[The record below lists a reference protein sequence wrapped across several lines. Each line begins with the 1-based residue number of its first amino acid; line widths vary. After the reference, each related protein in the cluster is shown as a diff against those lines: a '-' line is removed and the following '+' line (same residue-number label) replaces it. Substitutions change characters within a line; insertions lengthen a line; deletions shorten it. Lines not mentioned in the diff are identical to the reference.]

1 MKTIFF
7 VMAAFPLMGMA
18 PIGAS
23 VVSVGGS
30 SATTCY
36 HAAAARDASA
46 QALGECNTALTQNVL
61 SQDDMVASY
70 VNRGILRLVRADY
83 SQAEADF
90 SKAMSIDPRQA
101 EAWLNMGIAR
111 YQQGQVEGAADMF
124 ERAIALKTRYP
135 AIAYFGRGLAN
146 EDRGNVKAAYADL
159 RRASA
164 LNPGWAAP
172 AEELKRFQVVR

>member
-1 MKTIFF
+1 MKTIFL

-23 VVSVGGS
+23 VVTVGGS
-30 SATTCY
+30 AAASCY
-36 HAAAARDASA
+36 HAAAARDAST
-46 QALGECNTALTQNVL
+46 QSMNECNTALTQDVL
-61 SQDDMVASY
+61 SQDDLVASY
-70 VNRGILRLVRADY
+70 VNRGVLKLVRADY
-83 SQAEADF
+83 QNAEADF
-90 SKAMSIDPRQA
+90 SKAMSIQPKQA

-111 YQQGQVEGAADMF
+111 YQQGQVEGASEMF
-124 ERAIALKTRYP
+124 ERAIALKTRFP

-159 RRASA
+159 RRASQ